1 VGVLSARRYDAV
13 VIGAGHNGLVTAGY
27 LSRAGLRTLVLERA
41 DEVGGAAR
49 TIPIAPGVRA
59 PALAHTVGRLRRS
72 VVRDLGLSGRGLE
85 LVRPEVRAFAPQ
97 PDGRGVTLWSDVA
110 RTADGLRGWSVADAE
125 AYPAFDA
132 RIRSLASFLAYLAVS
147 TPPDIHS
154 PSVQDAIM
162 GLKLGRAFQGLGPRA
177 RREAL
182 RALPMAV
189 ADLVGEAF
197 ETDALRGALAARG
210 VRYAAMGPWSAGTA
224 SVLLFDSAGNDGGAA
239 GQTVYAR
246 GGPGALSEA
255 LASAVRAHGGEIR
268 TGADVVAVT
277 DRDGRAG
284 GVALA
289 SGEEVSASAV
299 VSATDPK
306 RTLTKFVD
314 PVTLGPTMLW
324 RAGNIRTAGVV
335 SKVNLALDGL
345 PEFAATNGD
354 RSVLAGRIIVA
365 PGIDALERAFDAS
378 KYGRASEE
386 PFLEATIPTLSDPSL
401 ATEGTHVMSVVV
413 QWTPYALREGSWD
426 AERESLGDLVL
437 KALERYAPG
446 LSDRVLARQVLT
458 PVDLERTYGLTEGGA
473 LHGEPG
479 LENFFAWRPL
489 LGHARYR
496 MPLPGLYLCGSG
508 AHPGGGITGG
518 PGANAAREIL
528 SDLKRSR

>member
-1 VGVLSARRYDAV
+1 VSSLRYDAI

-27 LSRAGLRTLVLERA
+27 LGRAGLRTLMLERA

-49 TIPIAPGVRA
+49 TASIAPGVRA

-72 VVRDLGLSGRGLE
+72 VVRDLGLLGRGLE
-85 LVRPEVRAFAPQ
+85 LIRPDVRTFAPQ
-97 PDGRGVTLWSDVA
+97 PDGRALTLWSDVS
-110 RTADGLRGWSVADAE
+110 RTASGLRGWSSADAE

-147 TPPDIHS
+147 TPPDIRS

-162 GLKLGRAFQGLGPRA
+162 GLKLARAFQGLGPRA

-210 VRYAAMGPWSAGTA
+210 VQYAAMGPWSAGSA
-224 SVLLFDSAGNDGGAA
+224 SVLLFDSAGNDGGAV
-239 GQTVYAR
+239 GQTVFAR
-246 GGPGALSEA
+246 GGPGALTEA
-255 LASAVRAHGGEIR
+255 LASAVRANGGELR
-268 TGADVVAVT
+268 TGAEVVAIT
-277 DRDGRAG
+277 DRDGRAT

-289 SGEEVSASAV
+289 SGEELAAPAV
-299 VSATDPK
+299 ISATDPK
-306 RTLTKFVD
+306 RTLTRLVD
-314 PVTLGPTMLW
+314 PVTLGPTMRW

-345 PEFAATNGD
+345 PEFAAANGD
-354 RSVLAGRIIVA
+354 RSVVAGRITIV
-365 PGIDALERAFDAS
+365 PGIDSLERAFDAS
-378 KYGRASEE
+378 KYGRVSDE
-386 PFLEATIPTLSDPSL
+386 PYLEATIPTLSDPSL
-401 ATEGTHVMSVVV
+401 APDGTHVMSVAV

-426 AERESLGDLVL
+426 AEREGLGDLVL
-437 KALERYAPG
+437 KTLERYAPG
-446 LSDRVLARQVLT
+446 LSDRVVARQVLT
-458 PVDLERTYGLTEGGA
+458 PLDLERTYGLTEGGA

-496 MPLPGLYLCGSG
+496 MPVQGLYLCGSG